1 MKEKMLGVHYKLK
14 YVYIINWEMI
24 KLQKDLKITIILLLI
39 FFILFIIIY
48 RINGDYVFESSSDNG
63 MYRIAIKSSGAFLF
77 SSEDISINAY
87 KGLFKK
93 IKYKSS
99 IANDGK
105 TLNKSNFDIIW
116 KENIAIL
123 TIKGEEQDDEVL
135 NIDFNNNKISHHKI
149 FYKLIKSN
157 QYKDKPEIQYFDY
170 FGKESEY
177 VSYGIKIVNEKNE
190 DLILYNPKD
199 FIRTLKYQKEDGIIS
214 IKWYPDGNAYV
225 YKSLDFTFID
235 CGYDRSSND
244 YNIIESELYKKY
256 IIAGP
261 DFNYDYELCKPKQN

>member
-1 MKEKMLGVHYKLK
+1 
-14 YVYIINWEMI
+14 
-24 KLQKDLKITIILLLI
+24 
-39 FFILFIIIY
+39 
-48 RINGDYVFESSSDNG
+48 

-93 IKYKSS
+93 MKYKSS

-149 FYKLIKSN
+149 FYKLIKLN

-177 VSYGIKIVNEKNE
+177 VSYGIKIVNEKDE

-244 YNIIESELYKKY
+244 YNIIESEIYKKY

-261 DFNYDYELCKPKQN
+261 DFNYDYKLCKPKDN